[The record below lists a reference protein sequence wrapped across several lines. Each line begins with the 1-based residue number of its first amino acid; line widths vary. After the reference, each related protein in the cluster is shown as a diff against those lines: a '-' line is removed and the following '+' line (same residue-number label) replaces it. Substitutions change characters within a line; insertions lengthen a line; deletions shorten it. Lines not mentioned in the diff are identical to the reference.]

1 MIRESI
7 EISLLIKRS
16 NWSENILWME
26 EKKGKK
32 KGRTGDNSSSYLYR
46 NNIVRWFD
54 KGEESIFVRYISG
67 GRIEERILSCE
78 A

>member
-26 EKKGKK
+26 EKRGKK

-46 NNIVRWFD
+46 NNIVR
-54 KGEESIFVRYISG
+54 
-67 GRIEERILSCE
+67 
-78 A
+78 

>member
-26 EKKGKK
+26 EKKKK
-32 KGRTGDNSSSYLYR
+32 KRERERTGDNIL
-46 NNIVRWFD
+46 FL
-54 KGEESIFVRYISG
+54 FVS
-67 GRIEERILSCE
+67 
-78 A
+78 

>member
-26 EKKGKK
+26 EKRGKK

-46 NNIVRWFD
+46 VTIL
-54 KGEESIFVRYISG
+54 YG
-67 GRIEERILSCE
+67 GLTKERRVYLYGTSVE
-78 A
+78 AE

>member
-26 EKKGKK
+26 EKRKKK
-32 KGRTGDNSSSYLYR
+32 KGELVIIVLVICIVTILYGGLTKERRVYLYGTS
-46 NNIVRWFD
+46 V
-54 KGEESIFVRYISG
+54 
-67 GRIEERILSCE
+67 E
-78 A
+78 AE

>member
-26 EKKGKK
+26 EKRGKK
-32 KGRTGDNSSSYLYR
+32 KGKLVIIVLVICIVTILYGGLTKERRVYLYGTS
-46 NNIVRWFD
+46 V
-54 KGEESIFVRYISG
+54 
-67 GRIEERILSCE
+67 E
-78 A
+78 AE

>member
-26 EKKGKK
+26 EKREKK
-32 KGRTGDNSSSYLYR
+32 KGELVIIVLVICIVTILYGGLTKERRVYLYGTS
-46 NNIVRWFD
+46 V
-54 KGEESIFVRYISG
+54 
-67 GRIEERILSCE
+67 E
-78 A
+78 AE

>member
-26 EKKGKK
+26 EKRGKK
-32 KGRTGDNSSSYLYR
+32 KGELVIIVLVICIVTILYGGLTKDRRVYLYGTS
-46 NNIVRWFD
+46 V
-54 KGEESIFVRYISG
+54 
-67 GRIEERILSCE
+67 E
-78 A
+78 AE

>member
-26 EKKGKK
+26 EKRGKK
-32 KGRTGDNSSSYLYR
+32 KELVIIVLVICIVTILYGGLTKERRVYLYGTS
-46 NNIVRWFD
+46 V
-54 KGEESIFVRYISG
+54 
-67 GRIEERILSCE
+67 E
-78 A
+78 AE

>member
-26 EKKGKK
+26 EKRGKK
-32 KGRTGDNSSSYLYR
+32 KERTGDNSSSYLYR

-54 KGEESIFVRYISG
+54 KGEESIFVRYISR
-67 GRIEERILSCE
+67 GRVEERILSCE

>member
-26 EKKGKK
+26 EKRKKKK
-32 KGRTGDNSSSYLYR
+32 KGELVIIVLVICIVTILYGGLTKERRVYLYGTS
-46 NNIVRWFD
+46 V
-54 KGEESIFVRYISG
+54 
-67 GRIEERILSCE
+67 E
-78 A
+78 AE

>member
-26 EKKGKK
+26 EKRGKK
-32 KGRTGDNSSSYLYR
+32 KGELVIIVLVICIVTILYGGLTKERRVYLYGTS
-46 NNIVRWFD
+46 V
-54 KGEESIFVRYISG
+54 
-67 GRIEERILSCE
+67 E
-78 A
+78 AE